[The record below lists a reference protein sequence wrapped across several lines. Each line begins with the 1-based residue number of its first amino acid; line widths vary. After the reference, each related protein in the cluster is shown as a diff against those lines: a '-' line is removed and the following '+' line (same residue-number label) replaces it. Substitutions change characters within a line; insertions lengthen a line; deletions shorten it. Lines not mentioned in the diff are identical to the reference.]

1 MAEQAKVEAL
11 FLDAVELPANQRSAF
26 LDQHCG
32 DDSDLR
38 QAVETLLSADAAAG
52 GEEFLEA
59 DFFNAKAVATPSG
72 NFRGGNFRGG
82 DAAYPARALDS
93 SSDDPDSCSSD
104 EPRANSAQG
113 IDPQSRGR
121 FRILSRHRQGGLGEV
136 LIAYDR
142 QLNRDVAIKQIK
154 PKWQSHQEA
163 RHRFAQ
169 EAEVTARLEHPGVV
183 PVYAMGTWEDGR
195 PYYAM
200 RFIQGTTLADEIAK
214 YHSTITNIEVSSKDE
229 INRTLELRNLL
240 NRFVD
245 VCNTIEYAH
254 SRQVLHRDIKP
265 SNIMAGRYGE
275 TLVVD
280 WGLAKLLDTPFSES
294 VTAGLIGERQSQQDG
309 STPTQ
314 VGGAVGTPQ
323 YMSPEQASC
332 KLEEIGIRTDV
343 YLLGATLYQILTGKP
358 PHEDESV
365 SKMIDR
371 VKRGELIRPRLI
383 APNVPSALES
393 ICLKAMAMDSASR
406 YRSAR
411 RLSADIERWLADEP
425 ISVHAEPV
433 AVRIGRWLRRHR
445 TIAASV
451 AVATVLLTVGSI
463 GGSLVWNYQQAEQ
476 FRIEQEKVAR
486 ETELEHNRLQRVAEL
501 QASVE
506 SAETLAQTELRAG
519 RFPSALNILDGELQA
534 IHVESE
540 FADARERLQRK
551 RDRLQR
557 IVHFY
562 QQADLSHIYNALNRD
577 TKATLAST
585 SALDAMGVLETD
597 TWWNALPDEDL
608 TPRQQDRLRWDV
620 YRQLTILDALMVK
633 AIGTRLSGSNRRGKT
648 AQILS
653 LTERYR
659 TTSLGKP
666 EAEIALTLCDRID
679 RFRPSEATRWYR
691 SIANFRLQQ
700 GVRLRG
706 SDLEAPRNAADAHSL
721 GVLCMIA
728 ALDRS
733 FQIVFRDYQDQD
745 SLQSAKDLFRWAS
758 DVNPTYYWTQLS
770 LAQTIF
776 LHEREN
782 DDSSWRKYDAAIQAA
797 GRCIALEPDKCFAYA
812 DRSSMFRAKAELISK
827 NETLSPDFRENRIS
841 ELLRWSLEDANK
853 ANQLGRDQPWIGWQ
867 HGLALAATG
876 QNKEA
881 LDRFL
886 EASKRTLPFASV
898 EDAALVTIDDIRG
911 RQEASE
917 LAGRLLK
924 DDPNR
929 IECQTLI
936 ASILL
941 NQHRFEDAIA
951 AATKAIAADASS
963 SHAFAVRGM
972 ARHQL
977 GNDRDAADDFRV
989 ARTQAPDHDWVSFG
1003 LAAYLESEEEYS
1015 PALDAYEH
1023 AFHVAKTDEHRSA
1036 CLFGKSRVL
1045 AFQNQF
1051 SAARESVDRAFELEP
1066 AGDIK
1071 AVGVPL
1077 RDHYLQL
1084 RRSDPDSDSTQGLL
1098 AFIQWLH
1105 RRPRPTDIRITPNG
1119 QSFRAAILNHDFELG
1134 SMTYWS
1140 GENGVNWSH
1149 RGDDQSQATVVGI
1162 GHKSSSS
1169 LHIVGD
1175 RGSHDTRFGMTQQ
1188 VFPAPRGSDLK
1199 LSVWVRAANLSE
1211 GALSIGL
1218 ATAASRLTLPAGSY
1232 GWRRFEWSI
1241 PSTEEV
1247 DVDPTTI
1254 VSCILEITSSGSGE
1268 AWLDDI
1274 EVMVESKKR

>member
-1 MAEQAKVEAL
+1 MADQAKVEAL
-11 FLDAVELPANQRSAF
+11 FLDAVELPAHERRAF
-26 LDQHCG
+26 LDQHCR

-38 QAVETLLSADAAAG
+38 RAVETLLRADSAAG
-52 GEEFLEA
+52 VEEFLEA
-59 DFFNAKAVATPSG
+59 DFLDATGVSSPQ
-72 NFRGGNFRGG
+72 G
-82 DAAYPARALDS
+82 DEAFPIRASDS
-93 SSDDPDSCSSD
+93 SSGDPDSSSSD
-104 EPRANSAQG
+104 EPPTGSSSG
-113 IDPQSRGR
+113 DEPQSRDR

-154 PKWQSHQEA
+154 PKWQSHEEA

-214 YHSTITNIEVSSKDE
+214 YHSTRTKTEASSNDE
-229 INRTLELRNLL
+229 INRSLELRKLL

-309 STPTQ
+309 STQ

-323 YMSPEQASC
+323 YMSPEQASGR
-332 KLEEIGIRTDV
+332 LEEIGIRTDI
-343 YLLGATLYQILTGKP
+343 YLLGATLYQVLTGKP

-371 VKRGELIRPRLI
+371 VKRGELVRPRSI
-383 APNVPSALES
+383 EPNAPPALES
-393 ICLKAMAMDSASR
+393 ICLKAMAADSASR

-411 RLSADIERWLADEP
+411 RLAADIERWLADEP
-425 ISVHAEPV
+425 VSVHTEPV
-433 AVRIGRWLRRHR
+433 SLRFGRWLRRHR

-451 AVATVLLTVGSI
+451 AVAAVLLTIGSI
-463 GGSLVWNYQQAEQ
+463 GGSLAWNYQQAEQ
-476 FRIEQEKVAR
+476 FRIEQEKLAR
-486 ETELEHNRLQRVAEL
+486 ETELERNRQQRIAEL
-501 QASVE
+501 KASVE
-506 SAETLAQTELRAG
+506 SAETLARTELRSD
-519 RFPSALNILDGELQA
+519 RFPSALSILDGELQS
-534 IHVESE
+534 IRTEPE
-540 FADARERLQRK
+540 FADARARLQRK

-562 QQADLSHIYNALNRD
+562 QQADLVHIHNALNRD
-577 TKATLAST
+577 TKATLACT
-585 SALDAMGVLETD
+585 SALNAVGALQADE
-597 TWWNALPDEDL
+597 WWNALPDADL
-608 TPRQQDRLRWDV
+608 TPLQQDRLRWDV

-633 AIGTRLSGSNRRGKT
+633 AIGTRLSGSNRRGKA

-666 EAEIALTLCDRID
+666 EAEIALTLSDRID

-691 SIANFRLQQ
+691 SIAKFRLQQ

-706 SDLEAPRNAADAHSL
+706 SDLEAPRNATDAHSL

-733 FQIVFRDYQDQD
+733 FQIFFRDYQGQD
-745 SLQSAKDLFRWAS
+745 ALQSAKDLFRWAS
-758 DVNPTYYWTQLS
+758 DLNPTYYWTQLA

-776 LHEREN
+776 LFEREN
-782 DDSSWRKYDAAIQAA
+782 DNPSWRKYDAAIQAA

-812 DRSSMFRAKAELISK
+812 DRSSMFRSKAELISED
-827 NETLSPDFRENRIS
+827 ETLSPEFRKTRVS

-853 ANQLGRDQPWIGWQ
+853 ANQRGQDQPWIGWQ
-867 HGLALAATG
+867 HGLALSATG
-876 QNKEA
+876 RNKEA
-881 LDRFL
+881 IDRFF
-886 EASKRTLPFASV
+886 EASKLTLPFASV
-898 EDAALVTIDDIRG
+898 EDAALVTIDDVRG
-911 RQEASE
+911 RQEAID
-917 LAGRLLK
+917 LASRLLK
-924 DDPNR
+924 EDPNR

-941 NQHRFEDAIA
+941 NQHQFEDAIA
-951 AATKAIAADASS
+951 AATKAIAADPSS
-963 SHAFAVRGM
+963 AHAYAVRGM
-972 ARHQL
+972 ALHQL
-977 GNDRDAADDFRV
+977 GNDRDAGSDLQHAQ
-989 ARTQAPDHDWVSFG
+989 TLTPDHDWVSFG
-1003 LAAYLESEEEYS
+1003 WAACLESEGKYRR
-1015 PALDAYEH
+1015 ALEAYEH
-1023 AFHVAKTDEHRSA
+1023 AFEVARTDEHRSA

-1045 AFQNQF
+1045 AFQNEF
-1051 SAARESVDRAFELEP
+1051 TAARETVDRAFELEP

-1071 AVGVPL
+1071 AIGVPL
-1077 RDHYLQL
+1077 RDHFLKL
-1084 RRSDPDSDSTQGLL
+1084 RRSDPDSETTKGLL
-1098 AFIQWLH
+1098 AFVQWLH
-1105 RRPRPTDIRITPNG
+1105 RRPRPTDIRISPN
-1119 QSFRAAILNHDFELG
+1119 SPDFCAAILNHGFELG
-1134 SMTYWS
+1134 SMAYWS
-1140 GENGVNWSH
+1140 DENGVSWSH
-1149 RGDDQSQATVVGI
+1149 TNGDQSQAAVAGI
-1162 GHKSSSS
+1162 GHDSSRS

-1175 RGSHDTRFGMTQQ
+1175 SGANDTRFGMTRQ
-1188 VFPAPRGSDLK
+1188 VFPVPRGSSLK
-1199 LSVWVRAANLSE
+1199 LSVWARATNLSE
-1211 GALSIGL
+1211 GALTIGPAKSGAPL
-1218 ATAASRLTLPAGSY
+1218 VLPAGTY
-1232 GWRRFEWSI
+1232 DWKRFDMSI
-1241 PSTEEV
+1241 PSTNTD
-1247 DVDPTTI
+1247 DVDAGAI
-1254 VSCILEITSSGSGE
+1254 GSCLLEIRSSGSGE

-1274 EVMVESKKR
+1274 EVMVE